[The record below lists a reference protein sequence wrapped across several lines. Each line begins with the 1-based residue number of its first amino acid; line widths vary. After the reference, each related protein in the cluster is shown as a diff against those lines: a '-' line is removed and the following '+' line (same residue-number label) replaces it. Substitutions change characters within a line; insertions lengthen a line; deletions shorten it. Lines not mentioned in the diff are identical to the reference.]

1 MVAVIRKWLR
11 SKETFPLTKT
21 YFTYFKENYRETL
34 LMSWIYGAIGIV
46 LLVDLSF
53 IHNWYLRIALY
64 IAAFIYVLSAL
75 YIFPIMAHYD
85 WKGYFQNE
93 NGILFGFSH
102 LHYSLVLILSMVGIY
117 LMIIQT
123 MPGVLTFIGGSLFFS
138 AVTWTANSIFCHLEW
153 KNSYTEKQKKTKILL
168 KQ

>member
-1 MVAVIRKWLR
+1 M
-11 SKETFPLTKT
+11 
-21 YFTYFKENYRETL
+21 
-34 LMSWIYGAIGIV
+34 
-46 LLVDLSF
+46 
-53 IHNWYLRIALY
+53 Y

-85 WKGYFQNE
+85 WKGYLFKMKMAF
-93 NGILFGFSH
+93 LFGFSH

-153 KNSYTEKQKKTKILL
+153 KNSYTEKTEENKNIIKTVKEKIYE
-168 KQ
+168 KSNARKIRS